1 MRVVCAVTIFL
12 AITPVAQ
19 AQQAMRAATS
29 PPGPGLEVVLT
40 WPPDTSVHRFNLYR
54 RVAGQPAYPT
64 TPLNSTPLAVM
75 TDCAAIQAVIPIGSD
90 DWNFLRYGLG
100 DGPPSPFNPC
110 AIATIAPGSAK
121 EATLQFLARAR
132 WRIAA
137 IAGQG
142 YRDTT
147 AVSGTAYQYQLRG
160 VNAVGTETGVLFTN
174 VTLTAG
180 APAALAAPAD
190 LSAAAGDS
198 RVLVLW
204 GQQIEA
210 AGFGVFRATAAA
222 GPYQRVN
229 EASFLT
235 QVTQNLDGNPIP
247 ASNGFLDIRS
257 WDPSGN
263 PTTHLVQGMPID
275 GPANAVT
282 YFYRI
287 ASLDLLGQPG
297 QMSAAY
303 VSATPADTTPPA
315 APSGV
320 AVTAVNTESRLE
332 VQWNIV
338 EHDVEGHRET
348 AALAGYR
355 LFRYESQNAAPA
367 TGIQVGGLILPPGA
381 GQTFV
386 VASDSDPGLR
396 PPFGEKTFWYRVE
409 AQDAVGNVSAR
420 SAAISGHLTD
430 ITPPAP
436 PKNLAAEG
444 FDDLIRLRWTAN
456 TEPDLDAYQIYR
468 SLCHNGVCNP
478 CEPGPRGV
486 VVLAKQPESRGPDS
500 KDGLEAEAQATED
513 AAAKQDE
520 QQEKQE
526 VCGGPYALIGT
537 VSRAEAAAMGAI
549 VTFDDRTIPAG
560 SPLCYSYWIKAL
572 DLSQNRSGA
581 WPVPDPATE
590 KTVCQR
596 LRDKTPPDPAIISGL
611 FARDRAILVEWVGPP
626 VQDVRAYHVYRSAS
640 TAGPY
645 TWVGGMTVEPP
656 PLPAKVLTAPYTAP
670 ALVSC
675 DIIPLVTIESMSVG
689 SFLDTKV
696 VAEGNLLVQ
705 GRRHRPERQ

>member
-1 MRVVCAVTIFL
+1 
-12 AITPVAQ
+12 
-19 AQQAMRAATS
+19 
-29 PPGPGLEVVLT
+29 
-40 WPPDTSVHRFNLYR
+40 
-54 RVAGQPAYPT
+54 
-64 TPLNSTPLAVM
+64 
-75 TDCAAIQAVIPIGSD
+75 
-90 DWNFLRYGLG
+90 
-100 DGPPSPFNPC
+100 
-110 AIATIAPGSAK
+110 
-121 EATLQFLARAR
+121 
-132 WRIAA
+132 
-137 IAGQG
+137 
-142 YRDTT
+142 
-147 AVSGTAYQYQLRG
+147 
-160 VNAVGTETGVLFTN
+160 
-174 VTLTAG
+174 
-180 APAALAAPAD
+180 
-190 LSAAAGDS
+190 
-198 RVLVLW
+198 
-204 GQQIEA
+204 
-210 AGFGVFRATAAA
+210 
-222 GPYQRVN
+222 
-229 EASFLT
+229 
-235 QVTQNLDGNPIP
+235 
-247 ASNGFLDIRS
+247 
-257 WDPSGN
+257 
-263 PTTHLVQGMPID
+263 
-275 GPANAVT
+275 
-282 YFYRI
+282 
-287 ASLDLLGQPG
+287 
-297 QMSAAY
+297 MSAAY

-689 SFLDTKV
+689 SFLDTKALPKETYWYKV
-696 VAEGNLLVQ
+696 VGIDQSGNEAPVDKAAPISTFTFTTATPPAPSVISVTGTTMAPIGLVVRWLPGFDPSKQRGFAIFRSDQVDGLYRQIGTLLDTAAYQDNYVVRGVTYWYRVLQ
-705 GRRHRPERQ
+705 MDRSGQVSALSPPASGSLPPGP